1 MIKNVEEESDLKPQ
15 EHPSRVFQ
23 ISWDRHSMKIELV
36 SKANVSF
43 LVTNF
48 LLLTMNQQ

>member
-1 MIKNVEEESDLKPQ
+1 
-15 EHPSRVFQ
+15 
-23 ISWDRHSMKIELV
+23 MKIELV

-48 LLLTMNQQ
+48 LLLTMNQPVIKNVGNESHLNNNHFQEYPSRV